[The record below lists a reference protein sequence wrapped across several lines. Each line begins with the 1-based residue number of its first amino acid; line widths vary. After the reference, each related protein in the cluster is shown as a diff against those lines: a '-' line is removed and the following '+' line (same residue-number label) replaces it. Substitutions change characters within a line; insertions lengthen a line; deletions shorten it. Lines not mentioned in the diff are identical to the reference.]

1 MPFLAPPRSHQHVC
15 LCGVRVCVHD
25 ARAGWHL
32 CLAMQIQRE
41 YALRSAR
48 PPARTRAARAATPL
62 RVPVQRRVLNG
73 RSVARGA
80 VPVNTRW
87 MMLLM
92 LVVTLTGNFG
102 MAPMDLL
109 YFDPEKVLK
118 FQVSVA
124 PPAFSGAPHSSS
136 HSRDRG
142 ITTLRLR
149 VPRCGGW

>member
-1 MPFLAPPRSHQHVC
+1 MC
-15 LCGVRVCVHD
+15 VCVVC
-25 ARAGWHL
+25 A
-32 CLAMQIQRE
+32 CVSTMP
-41 YALRSAR
+41 ALVGTSVWRCRFNESTRSVPPAR
-48 PPARTRAARAATPL
+48 PPARPRAARAATPL